1 MVTML
6 QPCGIVCRRTH
17 FIFRRGSCD
26 LFACAVGQKRAVAR
40 GAARCHSAAA
50 TLPPRPL
57 PLCVRRQPPAI
68 AAAAAATGWGATPPP
83 LATQPQRDIHC
94 TPISASCTFLVV
106 WPNLHTEGEETPDPL
121 LSSLCS
127 LVAAEARCR
136 VGGACASCARL
147 PCCLGSLCPCKSQR
161 PNNPSVITTGRCGTR
176 HLTTSDPAWQLGNT
190 SEPRFT
196 RGVDQIPRLEF
207 PPGDKQLSQEQLPRA
222 DFQLSL
228 LFPDLVAF
236 GTKARVFQQGVSSW
250 PASGRHGFVVW
261 VRSLLSQR
269 APGAPRTAALGRPRL
284 HAPHPPTTPTRL
296 AGGRATPASCRKT
309 ALTWLSP

>member
-1 MVTML
+1 MITPDDWSWVFFSARAGHGAAWASSRLDTRTKSRKAHPFCGFCGLVMRFMVTML

-106 WPNLHTEGEETPDPL
+106 WPNLHTGGRRHPTPCCPASVL
-121 LSSLCS
+121 WWQQRL
-127 LVAAEARCR
+127 AAEWEVHVLPVPDCHAASEAFAPAR
-136 VGGACASCARL
+136 ASV
-147 PCCLGSLCPCKSQR
+147 P
-161 PNNPSVITTGRCGTR
+161 T
-176 HLTTSDPAWQLGNT
+176 
-190 SEPRFT
+190 
-196 RGVDQIPRLEF
+196 IPRL
-207 PPGDKQLSQEQLPRA
+207 
-222 DFQLSL
+222 
-228 LFPDLVAF
+228 
-236 GTKARVFQQGVSSW
+236 
-250 PASGRHGFVVW
+250 
-261 VRSLLSQR
+261 
-269 APGAPRTAALGRPRL
+269 
-284 HAPHPPTTPTRL
+284 
-296 AGGRATPASCRKT
+296 
-309 ALTWLSP
+309 